1 MAVLFGDDYD
11 AVFIEISDHVQDVKQ
26 KIRLKST
33 DNIYNKYN
41 MTDIFEYIKNI
52 KPLETQD
59 STTISETNINFDSD
73 DDYDISEITEHT
85 TSHNVNLTGDDIFI
99 KHNMIN
105 LILLIK
111 QFKRIKNIIQ
121 DIQLEVSN
129 INETYDIPQL
139 TEYTFDTTKFQ
150 IINVFKIIWLR
161 NITKTAEHNNN
172 Y

>member
-73 DDYDISEITEHT
+73 DDYEISEITEHT

-99 KHNMIN
+99 KHNMRN
-105 LILLIK
+105 YNASAL
-111 QFKRIKNIIQ
+111 
-121 DIQLEVSN
+121 
-129 INETYDIPQL
+129 
-139 TEYTFDTTKFQ
+139 
-150 IINVFKIIWLR
+150 KI
-161 NITKTAEHNNN
+161 
-172 Y
+172 